1 MFKYIAIALVVIVAG
16 ILTAAATRPDN
27 FRVERGVRVSAPAE
41 KIFHYVNDFHQW
53 GVWSPWE
60 KLDPA
65 MKRSFAGP
73 QSGNGAVYEWQ
84 GNGKVGQGRM
94 EIIDATE
101 PGHVIIQLDFLKPIE
116 GHNRATFN
124 FQPVGNDTE
133 VVWSMDG
140 PSPYLSK
147 VMGLFFNM
155 DKLIGDDF
163 EKGLANLKAAS
174 EASPGETSPGE
185 K

>member
-1 MFKYIAIALVVIVAG
+1 MFRYIAIALVVIIAG
-16 ILTAAATRPDN
+16 ILTAAATRPDT
-27 FRVERGVRVSAPAE
+27 FRVERAIRISAPAE

-65 MKRSFAGP
+65 MKRSYAGP
-73 QSGNGAVYEWQ
+73 QAGNGAVYEWQ
-84 GNGKVGQGRM
+84 GNNKVGQGRM
-94 EIIDATE
+94 EIIDAAE
-101 PGHVIIQLDFLKPIE
+101 PARIVIKLDFLAPIE

-124 FQPVGNDTE
+124 FQPAGNDTE

-155 DKLIGDDF
+155 DKLIGADF
-163 EKGLANLKAAS
+163 EKGLANLAAAS
-174 EASPGETSPGE
+174 E